1 MPTDGN
7 YCLVHGF
14 DGNGPGR
21 IRAAFEV
28 FLPPAPT
35 ILSFDYRLGWDMA
48 DYGGSTKPRIFAVT
62 IEPSGGGPGLATN
75 VIFTAAPGTAN
86 FDTGP
91 LTGSVDLS
99 SFASRGIRISFDV
112 VIPESFT
119 GPGFFQLDN
128 VALTYPP
135 VPQLALS
142 RSGNNAI
149 FSWPVLFP
157 NFVVQQ
163 ATNLNSPVLWSS
175 LPTNSII
182 RGPTNISLSV
192 PLGLPKAFYR
202 LKSP

>member
-1 MPTDGN
+1 
-7 YCLVHGF
+7 
-14 DGNGPGR
+14 
-21 IRAAFEV
+21 
-28 FLPPAPT
+28 
-35 ILSFDYRLGWDMA
+35 MA

-62 IEPSGGGPGLATN
+62 IEPPGGGPGLATN